1 MSPVSIPKIFQQ
13 TWAWS
18 RENLNIIIGIALA
31 IHTFPVVI
39 LTSFSTPL
47 DPLEFSWTQFASLIV
62 LGLFTSVLAQALLFA
77 RMRLDLFGPDAEG
90 RRPWTLA
97 AHYALPILLIGL
109 VTSVLTGLGFL
120 LLIIPGVFLAILWCV
135 STPAL
140 LVEDLSLA
148 KALDRSAELTK
159 GYRWQILG
167 LFLIAGVILFVAGAF
182 WEALGAVLVGGST
195 ADAGIWFTIISQ
207 SISGF
212 FATFFTVG
220 QMILYRNLRGAF
232 MGIGDE
238 DNTIFD

>member
-1 MSPVSIPKIFQQ
+1 MSPVAIPKILQQ
-13 TWAWS
+13 TWSWS
-18 RENLNIIIGIALA
+18 RANLNIVIGVALA
-31 IHTFPVVI
+31 IHTLPVVV
-39 LTSFSTPL
+39 LSNFVAPL
-47 DPLEFSWTQFASLIV
+47 ETLEFSWSQFGGLII
-62 LGLFTSVLAQALLFA
+62 LGLFTSIIAQALLFA
-77 RMRLDLFGPDAEG
+77 RMRLDLFGLDANG
-90 RRPWTLA
+90 RRPWALA

-109 VTSVLTGLGFL
+109 VTGVLTALGFM
-120 LLIIPGVFLAILWCV
+120 LLIIPGVFLAVLWSV
-135 STPAL
+135 ATPAL
-140 LVEDLSLA
+140 LVEDLSLG

-167 LFLIAGVILFVAGAF
+167 LFLIAAAIALAAGAF

-195 ADAGIWFTIISQ
+195 AEAGIWFTIISQ

-232 MGIGDE
+232 VGIGDE